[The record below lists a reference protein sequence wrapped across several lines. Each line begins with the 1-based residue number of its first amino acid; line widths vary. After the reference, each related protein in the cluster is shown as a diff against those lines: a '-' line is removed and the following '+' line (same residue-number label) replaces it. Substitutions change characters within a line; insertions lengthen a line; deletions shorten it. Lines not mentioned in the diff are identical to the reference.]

1 MLILMEI
8 LKWSHPIL
16 MENLKFYSLFSLAYA
31 EAGPPKCPLPG
42 DLTLIYSYVPNK
54 RRATLIFRTCFCLQ
68 CDAYLVPFYTE
79 TLQKINNIYYG
90 YYGICYVWVL
100 SAGNK
105 CLLLIA
111 QGVKWAML
119 ISAGVPHMHP
129 GVRWTP
135 IISLT
140 TTRRLFGD
148 FLTPRRL
155 FTSVETTSRTT
166 SCSIIF
172 LIRLVATNRLSIML
186 QNNRQ
191 LVATN
196 RLRYFYLRIFI
207 QGYISN
213 KYDLGS
219 I

>member
-1 MLILMEI
+1 M
-8 LKWSHPIL
+8 
-16 MENLKFYSLFSLAYA
+16 
-31 EAGPPKCPLPG
+31 
-42 DLTLIYSYVPNK
+42 PNK

-155 FTSVETTSRTT
+155 FTAHAIVHSATLNTVIYTETFIRHIRVLFST
-166 SCSIIF
+166 SCYLLVWARSIF
-172 LIRLVATNRLSIML
+172 HTSLML
-186 QNNRQ
+186 QKK
-191 LVATN
+191 T
-196 RLRYFYLRIFI
+196 IF
-207 QGYISN
+207 SN
-213 KYDLGS
+213 IGRS
-219 I
+219 WREG

>member
-1 MLILMEI
+1 MSI
-8 LKWSHPIL
+8 HV
-16 MENLKFYSLFSLAYA
+16 N
-31 EAGPPKCPLPG
+31 
-42 DLTLIYSYVPNK
+42 YSYVPNK

-155 FTSVETTSRTT
+155 FTAHAIVHSATLNTVIYTETFIRHIRVCT
-166 SCSIIF
+166 IA
-172 LIRLVATNRLSIML
+172 LIEFQV
-186 QNNRQ
+186 
-191 LVATN
+191 
-196 RLRYFYLRIFI
+196 
-207 QGYISN
+207 
-213 KYDLGS
+213 
-219 I
+219 

>member
-1 MLILMEI
+1 MVPRSTMVAGSTMAAPHV
-8 LKWSHPIL
+8 WGT
-16 MENLKFYSLFSLAYA
+16 SLAVHFM
-31 EAGPPKCPLPG
+31 
-42 DLTLIYSYVPNK
+42 YSYVPNK

-79 TLQKINNIYYG
+79 TLQKINNIYHG

-105 CLLLIA
+105 CLSLIA

-155 FTSVETTSRTT
+155 FTAHAIVHSATLNTVIYTETFIRHIRVMEK
-166 SCSIIF
+166 SICECF
-172 LIRLVATNRLSIML
+172 PYMNFS
-186 QNNRQ
+186 
-191 LVATN
+191 
-196 RLRYFYLRIFI
+196 
-207 QGYISN
+207 
-213 KYDLGS
+213 
-219 I
+219 

>member
-1 MLILMEI
+1 M
-8 LKWSHPIL
+8 
-16 MENLKFYSLFSLAYA
+16 
-31 EAGPPKCPLPG
+31 
-42 DLTLIYSYVPNK
+42 PNK

-155 FTSVETTSRTT
+155 FTAHAIVHSATLNTVIYTETFIRHIIRVYLENFRQYPKQTHIQ
-166 SCSIIF
+166 SIITQVF
-172 LIRLVATNRLSIML
+172 HNLNWACSQIIWAQNTVDIYFMMHYNWQVLSP
-186 QNNRQ
+186 Q
-191 LVATN
+191 
-196 RLRYFYLRIFI
+196 YFR
-207 QGYISN
+207 
-213 KYDLGS
+213 
-219 I
+219 